1 MAPYLPPVDKP
12 KGLMLKLGYRY
23 TKKQFGQVP
32 GPLSVFCARMP
43 LAFSTFYGKLSKL
56 DRKLTLDDDL
66 IVLVREQVASTTGC
80 AFCMD
85 SNGWAALNKASV
97 APAKLAALADFE
109 SSDQFSDRE
118 RAALSFVTEVA
129 RDRRCSQDTIDRI
142 LQHFTERQVCEL
154 TWLVASEHLYNI
166 NNIALGIGSSGLCEL
181 PAIRQ
186 AVVAAA

>member
-1 MAPYLPPVDKP
+1 
-12 KGLMLKLGYRY
+12 MLKLGYRY

-56 DRKLTLDDDL
+56 DRKLTLSEEV

-85 SNGWAALNKASV
+85 SNGWAALNKVSV
-97 APAKLAALADFE
+97 EPAKLTALADFE
-109 SSDQFSDRE
+109 TSDLFTDRE
-118 RAALSFVTEVA
+118 RAALDFVTEVA
-129 RDRRCSQDTIDRI
+129 RDQRCAQDTIDRV
-142 LQHFTERQVCEL
+142 LRHFNERETCEL

-166 NNIALGIGSSGLCEL
+166 NKIALGIGSGGLSRSPRSGRRSPPPLD
-181 PAIRQ
+181 RGRRRS
-186 AVVAAA
+186 